1 VRRGKGVG
9 CEARGEGVSGRLG
22 GSLVP
27 RVILDIYPIPIS
39 VGHYRFVSAVRFPP
53 PSRLESTPTQCRQN
67 KKVPYPY
74 PRLSPAL
81 PCRKVPRVVLR
92 VTLGS
97 KGVYVSEY
105 DSRRE
110 RDSSSVPRI
119 SLTPTAQT
127 NKHRPTRESK
137 AVPIG
142 EV

>member
-1 VRRGKGVG
+1 VRCK
-9 CEARGEGVSGRLG
+9 ARGREGARGCRNKGGR
-22 GSLVP
+22 SQVP
-27 RVILDIYPIPIS
+27 RVILDICPTPIS
-39 VGHYRFVSAVRFPP
+39 VGRYRFVSAVRFPP

-67 KKVPYPY
+67 KKVSYPY
-74 PRLSPAL
+74 PRLSYAL

-97 KGVYVSEY
+97 KGVCVSEY

-110 RDSSSVPRI
+110 RDSSLVPRV
-119 SLTPTAQT
+119 SLIPTPHT